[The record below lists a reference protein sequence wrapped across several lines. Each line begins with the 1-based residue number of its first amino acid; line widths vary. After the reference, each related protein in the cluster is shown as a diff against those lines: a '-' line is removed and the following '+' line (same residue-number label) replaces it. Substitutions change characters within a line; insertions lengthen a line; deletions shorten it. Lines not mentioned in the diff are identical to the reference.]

1 MTINDTVNVD
11 SDFRKLAL
19 EPIESQLNNHILLIV
34 LLVRKNLKTLKT
46 KWGTSTQAKLSAM
59 KYYRFSRLRND
70 YFRYFRSK
78 KKSDYM
84 IRTYRSK
91 ILDSG
96 NYDNQVW
103 GSLHKAWKGYVI
115 AKNKDEYDKMVHYA
129 RVIQENQHDLGLEV
143 SSFDNIG
150 MSASSFLWELVQKD
164 DNNQVPK
171 EALDEDYQTESQ
183 HERERFTDTYSEDFE
198 DDENK
203 ADRFTDDYH
212 ENFTD

>member
-1 MTINDTVNVD
+1 
-11 SDFRKLAL
+11 
-19 EPIESQLNNHILLIV
+19 
-34 LLVRKNLKTLKT
+34 
-46 KWGTSTQAKLSAM
+46 
-59 KYYRFSRLRND
+59 
-70 YFRYFRSK
+70 
-78 KKSDYM
+78 M

-171 EALDEDYQTESQ
+171 EASDEDYQTESQ
-183 HERERFTDTYSEDFE
+183 YEQDRFTDTYTEDFE

>member
-1 MTINDTVNVD
+1 MIN
-11 SDFRKLAL
+11 
-19 EPIESQLNNHILLIV
+19 
-34 LLVRKNLKTLKT
+34 
-46 KWGTSTQAKLSAM
+46 
-59 KYYRFSRLRND
+59 
-70 YFRYFRSK
+70 
-78 KKSDYM
+78 
-84 IRTYRSK
+84 TYRSK
-91 ILDSG
+91 VLDSG

-115 AKNKDEYDKMVHYA
+115 AKNKAEYDKMVHYA

-171 EALDEDYQTESQ
+171 EASDEDYQTESQ
-183 HERERFTDTYSEDFE
+183 YEQDRFTDTYTEDFE